1 MDLYSRDVL
10 VDSKQEYTQR
20 LVRSV
25 KKGFLHYF
33 HTLYFSSKE
42 ECESFHEDENCLFFL
57 NDPNNTKVK
66 KEKFVWA
73 NIWQIKKLCLE
84 NCLINPFVKTI
95 LFMI

>member
-33 HTLYFSSKE
+33 QTLYFSSKE
-42 ECESFHEDENCLFFL
+42 ECESFHEDENCLFF
-57 NDPNNTKVK
+57 
-66 KEKFVWA
+66 F
-73 NIWQIKKLCLE
+73 
-84 NCLINPFVKTI
+84 
-95 LFMI
+95 